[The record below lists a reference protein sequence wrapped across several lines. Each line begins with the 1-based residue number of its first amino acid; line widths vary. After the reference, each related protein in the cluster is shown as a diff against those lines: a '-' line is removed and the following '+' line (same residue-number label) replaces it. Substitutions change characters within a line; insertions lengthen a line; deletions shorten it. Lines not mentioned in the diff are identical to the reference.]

1 MLSSSESSRD
11 VMEIWWYH
19 LKRNGSPTQDEL
31 GVPNEVA
38 CVFGLLLVKRQKK
51 CDYKPHG
58 KQLVLSIWSSC
69 ISKSP
74 FLSLQAI
81 RIYYNRLIS
90 SRRYILV
97 LVLLQRQYIKGR
109 QVNHFLSVWSK
120 QPFVMAEVY
129 LFTLSSLL
137 PADDGVSP
145 SCTPKMKKV
154 KRRLTVDPIDFKL
167 DVDYLSQSRGPSN
180 EVQARQLN

>member
-1 MLSSSESSRD
+1 M
-11 VMEIWWYH
+11 
-19 LKRNGSPTQDEL
+19 
-31 GVPNEVA
+31 
-38 CVFGLLLVKRQKK
+38 
-51 CDYKPHG
+51 
-58 KQLVLSIWSSC
+58 
-69 ISKSP
+69 
-74 FLSLQAI
+74 
-81 RIYYNRLIS
+81 
-90 SRRYILV
+90 

-145 SCTPKMKKV
+145 SCSPKMKKV